1 MKVGFIYAQLLL
13 IARTQDISQSIYD
26 RCLSGIV
33 LAHKSS
39 QPRRERQLE
48 RLISRPERAEVLDEK
63 LCNVHVTP
71 PEFL

>member
-1 MKVGFIYAQLLL
+1 M
-13 IARTQDISQSIYD
+13 QSELKLRI
-26 RCLSGIV
+26 LSGIV